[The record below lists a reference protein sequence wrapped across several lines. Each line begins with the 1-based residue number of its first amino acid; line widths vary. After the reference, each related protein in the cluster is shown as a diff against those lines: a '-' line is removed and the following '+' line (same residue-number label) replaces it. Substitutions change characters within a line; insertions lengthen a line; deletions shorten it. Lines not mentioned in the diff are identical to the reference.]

1 MYKVEIV
8 KSAIKELARLP
19 KKEAIRITEKISE
32 LKENPRPKGCAKL
45 SGSKDEYR
53 IRMGNYRVLYT
64 IQDNILVVKVFKIG
78 NRKDVYS

>member
-8 KSAIKELARLP
+8 KSAIKELAKLP

-32 LKENPRPKGCAKL
+32 LKGSPRPKGCIKL
-45 SGSKDEYR
+45 SGTKDEYR

-64 IQDNILVVKVFKIG
+64 IEDDILLVQVFKIG
-78 NRKDVYS
+78 NRKDIY